1 MKTNFCSILQRKLR
15 SFEKKQDSMQKSI
28 DDGIGDDDDESLKT
42 TIMSTESNTETK
54 TSPQDAIDTTLQSI
68 SSSRVGKSEET
79 LNATAIDTT
88 NSADKITVNENGLL
102 LLPES
107 HPDYLNLIR
116 LQLENH
122 ELSQWKQRLQRRIQ
136 SERAEVT
143 RLRSI
148 LNAKQSTN
156 YSHGIGIDANTDA
169 LSQLPDGSGYERAV
183 AQYVLENTLL
193 EQKKNFLAKEIFEE
207 NQKVIQLQVDLAI
220 RQLQI

>member
-1 MKTNFCSILQRKLR
+1 
-15 SFEKKQDSMQKSI
+15 MQKSI

-68 SSSRVGKSEET
+68 SSSRVGKSEEA
-79 LNATAIDTT
+79 LHAAAAADTA
-88 NSADKITVNENGLL
+88 NSPDKITVNENGLL

-107 HPDYLNLIR
+107 HPDYLNLLR

-122 ELSQWKQRLQRRIQ
+122 ELAQWKQRLQRRIQ
-136 SERAEVT
+136 CERAEVT
-143 RLRSI
+143 KLKAQ
-148 LNAKQSTN
+148 LNAKQSAMQSQT
-156 YSHGIGIDANTDA
+156 IGADGDA
-169 LSQLPDGSGYERAV
+169 LNHLPDGGGGNGGYERVV

-207 NQKVIQLQVDLAI
+207 NQRVIQLQVDLAI